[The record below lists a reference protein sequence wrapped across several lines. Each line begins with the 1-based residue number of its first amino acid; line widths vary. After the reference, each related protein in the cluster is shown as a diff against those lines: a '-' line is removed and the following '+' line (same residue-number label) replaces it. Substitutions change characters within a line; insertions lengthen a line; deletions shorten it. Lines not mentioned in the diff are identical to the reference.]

1 MKPICFFD
9 LETTGT
15 DKMKDRIIE
24 IAIIK
29 MQDNRQI
36 GSFHNYINPGIPIPP
51 AATAVHGITDER
63 VAECQSFKDLA
74 LDILDFIDGCDLG
87 GYNSNNFDIPMLY
100 IELQRAGAPID
111 LKDVHFI
118 DVCNIF
124 RRKEERTLAAA
135 YKFYTGASH
144 DNAHNAMDDVLATIN
159 VFQAQLQRY
168 EDLKEMD
175 AADLGFYCN
184 YDQMRCDISGNFEFD
199 KDGDH
204 VFAFGKHKGQKA
216 KNQPDYLRWMMG
228 QNFLPDTKNIIK
240 SILKN

>member
-36 GSFHNYINPGIPIPP
+36 GSFHNYINPGMPIPP
-51 AATAVHGITDER
+51 AATAVHGITDEK

-87 GYNSNNFDIPMLY
+87 GFNSNSFDIPMLY
-100 IELQRAGAPID
+100 VELQRAGASID

-135 YKFYTGASH
+135 YKFYTGGSH
-144 DNAHNAMDDVLATIN
+144 DNAHNAMDDVVATLN
-159 VFQAQLQRY
+159 VYEKQLERY
-168 EDLKEMD
+168 PELSDLNREQ
-175 AADLGFYCN
+175 LSVYCN
-184 YDQMRCDISGNFEFD
+184 YDKPRADLAGNFQID
-199 KDGDH
+199 TDGDY
-204 VFAFGKHKGQKA
+204 VFSFGKHKGLKA
-216 KNQPDYLRWMMG
+216 KRQPDYLMWMLG
-228 QNFLPDTKNIIK
+228 QDFLPDTKNIIK
-240 SILKN
+240 SLL